1 MHSLCHGVQY
11 ALKTLLLLVHSES
24 YSPQCTLLAME
35 CMPLIQFFSMHCPC
49 HGYMPLIHLFCQ
61 CIVRVLPLNVLPYS
75 IMCMPLIHFIC
86 WCIVGVIPLNALPLP
101 WCACPQYTSFVG
113 AQWEFWHSMH
123 SLCHGVYAFNT
134 LLFLLHSGSYSSQC
148 TPFAMDHG
156 VYALNT
162 LFVLVRSRRYSS
174 QFTPF
179 ETVCSMPLIHF
190 LCWCVVGAIPLNALP
205 LAQCVCP

>member
-1 MHSLCHGVQY
+1 
-11 ALKTLLLLVHSES
+11 
-24 YSPQCTLLAME
+24 
-35 CMPLIQFFSMHCPC
+35 
-49 HGYMPLIHLFCQ
+49 
-61 CIVRVLPLNVLPYS
+61 
-75 IMCMPLIHFIC
+75 
-86 WCIVGVIPLNALPLP
+86 
-101 WCACPQYTSFVG
+101 
-113 AQWEFWHSMH
+113 MH

-162 LFVLVRSRRYSS
+162 LFVLVRSMRYSS

-205 LAQCVCP
+205 LA